1 MKLWLD
7 DVRPAPQGW
16 MWAKDNATAKSILEA
31 CGVTGHVAIHE
42 CSLDHDLGALPTG
55 DTDPREVMFLQGDS
69 PDGSGYDL
77 AVWMCENG
85 LVPDIVTI
93 HSWNPAGARR
103 MRATFYD
110 HGYETTL
117 RPFQL

>member
-7 DVRPAPQGW
+7 HVRPAPPGW

-42 CSLDHDLGALPTG
+42 CSLDHDLGAVSTG
-55 DTDPREVMFLQGDS
+55 ETNPQEQGDS
-69 PDGSGYDL
+69 PDGSGYNL

-93 HSWNPAGARR
+93 HSWNPVGAKR
-103 MRATFYD
+103 MRAAFYA

-117 RPFQL
+117 RPF